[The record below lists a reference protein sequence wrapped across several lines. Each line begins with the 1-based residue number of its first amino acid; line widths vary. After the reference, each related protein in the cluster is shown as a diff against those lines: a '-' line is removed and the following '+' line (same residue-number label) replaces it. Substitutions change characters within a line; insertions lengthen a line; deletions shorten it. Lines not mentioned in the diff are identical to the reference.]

1 MKIDLPT
8 TPYRPPPNT
17 CSNLVVLPFE
27 VVQAKLSAVGAVL
40 VGFAASGDTYAP
52 ARSNHHPAH
61 LVAEGRAERRV
72 GEVSLGDLCLFH
84 LSLGEAEPLRQVRPR
99 STDRLLHAVSH
110 SFRNLPCQVVRPKT
124 YTPTR
129 PPAFS
134 FFAPDQKR

>member
-40 VGFAASGDTYAP
+40 VGFAASGETYAP

-61 LVAEGRAERRV
+61 LVAEGRPERGV
-72 GEVSLGDLCLFH
+72 GDASREALCPSP
-84 LSLGEAEPLRQVRPR
+84 LSPGEPEPLRQVRPR
-99 STDRLLHAVSH
+99 STDRLLH
-110 SFRNLPCQVVRPKT
+110 
-124 YTPTR
+124 
-129 PPAFS
+129 
-134 FFAPDQKR
+134 